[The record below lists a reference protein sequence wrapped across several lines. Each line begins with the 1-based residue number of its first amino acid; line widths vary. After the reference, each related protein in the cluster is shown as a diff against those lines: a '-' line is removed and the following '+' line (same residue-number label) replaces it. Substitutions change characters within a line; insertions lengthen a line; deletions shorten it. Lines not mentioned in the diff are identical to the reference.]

1 MKSLLLAELQGVT
14 NASTDTPIQA
24 TGGEVYE
31 ITDNDTIYRV
41 HVFKSSEEFLVAD
54 AGSVAE
60 VEYLIVAGGGGGGG
74 VIGGGGGAGG
84 FLAGTTTVTAQTYPV
99 IVGAGGLGGFSWN
112 SAVQLGFSGT
122 ASSALGLTAV
132 GGGGGGAHGG
142 NDVRYNGS
150 VGGSGGG
157 ASGLNNL
164 GSAGTEGQGFS
175 GGAAA
180 GAGAS
185 GNNGGGG
192 GGASSKGIDAIN
204 ALSGGR
210 GGVGKDSDI
219 TGTLYW
225 YAGGGGGGSR
235 TGNGPGG
242 IGGTGGGGTGGTTD
256 TSKTSTDGVVN
267 TGGGGGG
274 GGHNGS
280 TAGAVRSGANGGSGI
295 VVIRYPI
302 QSLQPIQ
309 ATGGTV
315 SEIAENGVTYKVHDF
330 SQASDDFTVTD
341 PGSEGRIEYL
351 FAAGGGG
358 GGGRHGGGGGG
369 GGIVSGSMLV
379 ETGTY
384 PVVVGSGGAGALTD
398 VAGTSGTDSMID
410 LEGYKSVYF
419 DNVGDYLNIASN
431 SLFNFGADNFTM
443 EAWVQSLN
451 PQEDAVKKIM
461 VNYNSFT
468 TDSIFFGKHNATP
481 MDGRVALYVRNYS
494 TSVQLLYDPDMLTT
508 AWTHYAVV
516 RSGNVWTMYRN
527 GNAVAT
533 ATWAG
538 TPVSSNTIWNI
549 GGSGEGTQFTWNGFI
564 SNVRVVKGIALYT
577 SDFAVPLGPLESVT
591 GTSLL
596 ACRSSTLE
604 DVSGNTLTVTAVNNA
619 VVSNH
624 GPFNIAA
631 IGGGGGGSYG
641 AAGYPPGKIGGSGG
655 GGGHG
660 PSVGAVGIL
669 GQGYAGGNGNS
680 NEGAGGGGAGGVG
693 ENGGTFG
700 GRGGHGLQVKF
711 LSNEYYFSGGGGGG
725 GWETAG
731 GAGGF
736 GGGGGGGAGA
746 IAVGNHGKGGTG
758 GINPGADGVSGTSGA
773 VSGGAGGQFTGGGGG
788 GSGQREN
795 ASYTGVGGNGGSGV
809 AIIRYPISYPKI
821 ISTTNRSS
829 IYIPGSIVQCV
840 YVRSDNRTF
849 YTGQTTGDGTT
860 IGELAITIKP
870 KRANSILMMKWM
882 INGEVHQDV
891 VFLVH
896 RNGSLIYDGGY
907 EAFNSEIGNLRW
919 SGIVSG
925 PYESNTTE
933 YSTTPNNFM
942 LRYWVPAINTD
953 MRTYAPAVRSSSTTA
968 YNLHLNRVQNTATGT
983 NGQEM
988 TVSSGV
994 IMEIAQ

>member
-31 ITDNDTIYRV
+31 VNDNDTLYRV
-41 HVFKSSEEFLVAD
+41 HVFKSSGEFLVAD

-99 IVGAGGLGGFSWN
+99 IVGAGGLGGFSYN
-112 SAVQLGFSGT
+112 SSVQLGFSGT
-122 ASSALGLTAV
+122 GSSALGQTAV
-132 GGGGGGAHGG
+132 GGGGGGALGG

-164 GSAGTEGQGFS
+164 GAAGTEGQGFS

-180 GAGAS
+180 GAGSS

-210 GGVGKDSDI
+210 GGVGKESDI

-235 TGNGPGG
+235 TSNGPGG
-242 IGGTGGGGTGGTTD
+242 IGGSGGGGNGGTTD
-256 TSKTSTDGVVN
+256 TSKTSTDGIVN

-280 TAGAVRSGANGGSGI
+280 TAGAVRSGGNGGSGI
-295 VVIRYPI
+295 VVIRYPL

-309 ATGGTV
+309 ASGGTV
-315 SEIAENGVTYKVHDF
+315 SEITENGVTYRVHDF
-330 SQASDDFTVTD
+330 SAAGSGDFTVTD
-341 PGSEGRIEYL
+341 TGSQGRIDYL
-351 FAAGGGG
+351 FVGGGG
-358 GGGRHGGGGGG
+358 GGGGCHGGGGGG
-369 GGIVSGSMLV
+369 GGVVLGSMLV
-379 ETGTY
+379 ETGIY
-384 PVVVGSGGAGALTD
+384 PVVVGSGGAGAVTD
-398 VAGTSGTDSMID
+398 TSGTSGDDSGIVI
-410 LEGYKSVYF
+410 GNSYSVQF
-419 DNVGDYLNIASN
+419 DGADDYLELPTTFFN
-431 SLFNFGADNFTM
+431 SPPTTFTF
-443 EAWVQSLN
+443 EAWIFPLSIKDGS
-451 PQEDAVKKIM
+451 QEYYENAIFSKGATYVNLGITAEGFLQLYHYDGTARFIKGTDNTIKIGQWQHIAV
-461 VNYNSFT
+461 VNVSGTLTFYINGNSVGT
-468 TDSIFFGKHNATP
+468 GIWYGLHSGHSN
-481 MDGRVALYVRNYS
+481 
-494 TSVQLLYDPDMLTT
+494 TT
-508 AWTHYAVV
+508 AW
-516 RSGNVWTMYRN
+516 
-527 GNAVAT
+527 
-533 ATWAG
+533 
-538 TPVSSNTIWNI
+538 I
-549 GGSGEGTQFTWNGFI
+549 GGTSDTNGTTIRWFNGFI
-564 SNVRVVKGIALYT
+564 SNFRYT
-577 SDFAVPLGPLESVT
+577 TTAEYTQPFSPSSIPLVDITGTGVLTCQASTIIDSSSVELSVT
-591 GTSLL
+591 ARGNAKTSMF
-596 ACRSSTLE
+596 S
-604 DVSGNTLTVTAVNNA
+604 
-619 VVSNH
+619 
-624 GPFNIAA
+624 PFSAAA

-641 AAGYPPGKIGGSGG
+641 GASTPAGKVGGSGG
-655 GGGHG
+655 GGGHA
-660 PSVGAVGIL
+660 PSVGAAGIP

-711 LSNEYYFSGGGGGG
+711 LNNEYYFSGGGGGG
-725 GWETAG
+725 GWETAA

-746 IAVGNHGKGGTG
+746 VAVGNHGKGGTG

-773 VSGGAGGQFTGGGGG
+773 VSGGAGGQYTGGGGG

-809 AIIRYPISYPKI
+809 AIIRYPIHYPKI
-821 ISTTNRSS
+821 IRTTNRSS
-829 IYIPGSIVQCV
+829 IYTPGSIVQCV

-849 YTGQTTGDGTT
+849 YTGQTTGNGTT
-860 IGELAITIKP
+860 IGELALTIKP

-896 RNGSLIYDGGY
+896 RNCSLIFDGGY
-907 EAFNSEIGNLRW
+907 EAFNSEIGNQRW
-919 SGIVSG
+919 SGIVAG
-925 PYESNTTE
+925 RYESNSTN

-942 LRYWVPAINTD
+942 LRYWIPAINTD
-953 MRTYAPAVRSSSTTA
+953 MRTYAPAVRSSSTAA
-968 YNLHLNRVQNTATGT
+968 YTLHLNRVQNTATGT
-983 NGQEM
+983 NDQEM